1 MTLWIVLT
9 LMIVV
14 AACGLTIPLVR
25 RYDQSRERGTT
36 LDVLKGQLSEVESQ
50 RAGGSISESEAEGL
64 RGEIKRRLLGET
76 RGPQGMPRPLP
87 LRIMPGLALG
97 LVAIVALAATGLYAT
112 IGRPDAPVSAPPG
125 SSAQAAADPQH
136 PMGDVTSMIAGL
148 ENKLAQAPNDPEGW
162 QMLGWSY
169 MRTGRPA
176 DAAKAYARAVALDPK
191 NNEYLS
197 AEGEA
202 MAQADGQVS
211 PDAAAIFRR
220 AQAADPA
227 DPRARY
233 FLAMF
238 KDQQGDHKGAMADW
252 IALLKSAPADAPWAG
267 QVRSLVENKAR
278 EQGLDISARLPPAP
292 KPASPP
298 AASPTAMPGG
308 APGPTE
314 AQIAAAGQMPQSDQ
328 RAMIQGMVDKLA
340 AQLKARPQDSD
351 GWIRLMR
358 ARMVLGQKDQAAAA
372 YRDARKAFANAPSEQ
387 AALRDAAQSLSIP
400 N

>member
-1 MTLWIVLT
+1 
-9 LMIVV
+9 
-14 AACGLTIPLVR
+14 
-25 RYDQSRERGTT
+25 
-36 LDVLKGQLSEVESQ
+36 
-50 RAGGSISESEAEGL
+50 
-64 RGEIKRRLLGET
+64 
-76 RGPQGMPRPLP
+76 
-87 LRIMPGLALG
+87 
-97 LVAIVALAATGLYAT
+97 
-112 IGRPDAPVSAPPG
+112 
-125 SSAQAAADPQH
+125 
-136 PMGDVTSMIAGL
+136 
-148 ENKLAQAPNDPEGW
+148 
-162 QMLGWSY
+162 
-169 MRTGRPA
+169 
-176 DAAKAYARAVALDPK
+176 VALDPK

-292 KPASPP
+292 KPVSPP

-328 RAMIQGMVDKLA
+328 QAMIQGMVDKLA